1 MFIVANH
8 FPDRLDKVVFADS
21 VWVVLQPHKKME
33 GTYVISSNDF
43 RPGTTI
49 EYDGSIYRVIE
60 FMHVKPG
67 KGAAFVRTKLK
78 NVKTGAVKEQTFR
91 AGEKVPRARIE
102 TREMQYLYN
111 DGGLYTFMDTES
123 FEQLTIQKAQLEY
136 ELNFLKE
143 NMNVYIVMHDG
154 QSIGLDLPNTVE
166 LVVAQTEPGIK
177 GDTATGGSKPA
188 TMETGYTLQVP
199 FFINE
204 GDKLIIDTRSG
215 NYVSRA

>member
-1 MFIVANH
+1 M
-8 FPDRLDKVVFADS
+8 
-21 VWVVLQPHKKME
+21 
-33 GTYVISSNDF
+33 ISSNDF

-49 EYDGSIYRVIE
+49 EYDGAIFRVIE

-78 NVKTGAVKEQTFR
+78 NVKTGAVKDQTFR

-111 DGGLYTFMDTES
+111 EGDLYTFMDTET
-123 FEQLTIQKAQLEY
+123 FEQLTIMKDQLEY

-154 QSIGLDLPNTVE
+154 QSIGIDLPNSVE

-177 GDTATGGSKPA
+177 GDTATGGTKPA
-188 TMETGYTLQVP
+188 TTETGYTLQVP

>member
-1 MFIVANH
+1 MLV
-8 FPDRLDKVVFADS
+8 
-21 VWVVLQPHKKME
+21 E
-33 GTYVISSNDF
+33 GIGLISSNDF
-43 RPGTTI
+43 RTGTTI

-91 AGEKVPRARIE
+91 AGEKVARAHIE

-111 DGGLYTFMDTES
+111 DGEMYTFMDTETY
-123 FEQLTIQKAQLEY
+123 EQTNINRSQLEY

-143 NMNVYIVMHDG
+143 NMNCYIVMYQG
-154 QSIGLDLPNTVE
+154 ETIGVDLPNTVE
-166 LVVAQTEPGIK
+166 LEVTETEPGIR

-188 TMETGYTLQVP
+188 TVETGYTLQVP
-199 FFINE
+199 FFVNV
-204 GDKLIIDTRSG
+204 GDRLIIDTRSG

>member
-1 MFIVANH
+1 M
-8 FPDRLDKVVFADS
+8 
-21 VWVVLQPHKKME
+21 
-33 GTYVISSNDF
+33 ISSNDF
-43 RPGTTI
+43 RTGTTI
-49 EYDGSIYRVIE
+49 EVDGGIFRVLE

-78 NVKTGAVKEQTFR
+78 NVKTGAVREQTFR

-111 DGGLYTFMDTES
+111 DGDNYTFMDTES
-123 FEQLTIQKAQLEY
+123 FEQLNIGKAQLEY

-143 NMNVYIVMHDG
+143 NMNCYIVLHEG

-166 LVVAQTEPGIK
+166 LKVVTTEPGIR
-177 GDTATGGSKPA
+177 GDTATGGTKPA
-188 TMETGYTLQVP
+188 TVETGYTLQVP
-199 FFINE
+199 FFVNE
-204 GDKLIIDTRSG
+204 GDSLIIDTRSG

>member
-1 MFIVANH
+1 
-8 FPDRLDKVVFADS
+8 
-21 VWVVLQPHKKME
+21 
-33 GTYVISSNDF
+33 VISSNDF
-43 RPGTTI
+43 RTGTTI
-49 EYDGSIYRVIE
+49 EVDGGIYRVIE

-111 DGGLYTFMDTES
+111 DGDNYTFMDTETY
-123 FEQLTIQKAQLEY
+123 EQISINKSQLEY

-143 NMNVYIVMHDG
+143 NMNCYIVMHEG
-154 QSIGLDLPNTVE
+154 QAIGIDLPNTVE
-166 LVVAQTEPGIK
+166 LKVIQTEPGIR

-188 TMETGYTLQVP
+188 TVETGYTLQVP
-199 FFINE
+199 FFVNE
-204 GDKLIIDTRSG
+204 GDVLLIDTRTG
-215 NYVSRA
+215 NYISRA

>member
-1 MFIVANH
+1 M
-8 FPDRLDKVVFADS
+8 
-21 VWVVLQPHKKME
+21 
-33 GTYVISSNDF
+33 ISSNDF
-43 RPGTTI
+43 RTGTTI
-49 EYDGSIYRVIE
+49 EVDGEIYRVIE

-78 NVKTGAVKEQTFR
+78 NVKTGAVKETTFR
-91 AGEKVPRARIE
+91 AGEKVPRAHIE

-111 DGGLYTFMDTES
+111 DGDLYTFMDTET
-123 FEQLTIQKAQLEY
+123 FDQITIPKSQLEY

-143 NMNVYIVMHDG
+143 NMNCFVVMYQG
-154 QSIGLDLPNTVE
+154 QPIGIDLPNTVE
-166 LVVAQTEPGIK
+166 LKVIQTEPGIR

-188 TMETGYTLQVP
+188 TVETGYTLQVP

-204 GDKLIIDTRSG
+204 GDVLVIDTRTG